1 MRRALLRGLSAAWM
15 LASLS
20 AGGTQTPHPG
30 EDWRAGLK
38 TNIAR
43 ARQENPAAFIRFDTA
58 AAQVDALDEKKR
70 GTLAAVSPGLRA
82 LGPEALWP
90 MVERLAFP
98 PHEAARLP
106 SREAARLAFKVGLV
120 EATGALRDVRL
131 APLWKSLLEGPDTQ
145 PQVLR
150 AVTGALARLETLDAA
165 NTLIALSK
173 QQDARG
179 QVAMESLG
187 LCRRLVATRALADAL
202 DARPERDVMRR
213 LAQALGD
220 AGSAW
225 AWKTSGVKARS
236 EEGAIRRVAAEA
248 LVRAYLDTDGDV
260 RRAVSNALLRVD
272 APQTPTLIDAAR
284 LRAPPSQQA
293 ALDALAE
300 RLRHS
305 PLR

>member
-1 MRRALLRGLSAAWM
+1 MSRALLRGLSAALM

-20 AGGTQTPHPG
+20 AGGTEAPRPG
-30 EDWRAGLK
+30 EEWRAGLK
-38 TNIAR
+38 TNIDR
-43 ARQENPAAFIRFDTA
+43 ARRENPAAFIRFDTA

-98 PHEAARLP
+98 QEVARRP
-106 SREAARLAFKVGLV
+106 SREDARLAFKVGLV
-120 EATGALRDVRL
+120 EATGALRDLRL
-131 APLWKSLLEGPDTQ
+131 APLWKSLLESPDTQ
-145 PQVLR
+145 PQVLH
-150 AVTGALARLETLDAA
+150 AVAGALARLETLDAA

-173 QQDARG
+173 HEDARG
-179 QVAMESLG
+179 EAAMEALG

-202 DARPERDVMRR
+202 DARPEREVMRR
-213 LAQALGD
+213 LAKALGD

-272 APQTPTLIDAAR
+272 APQMPALIDAVR
-284 LRAPPSQQA
+284 PRALPSQQA

-300 RLRHS
+300 RLRHN